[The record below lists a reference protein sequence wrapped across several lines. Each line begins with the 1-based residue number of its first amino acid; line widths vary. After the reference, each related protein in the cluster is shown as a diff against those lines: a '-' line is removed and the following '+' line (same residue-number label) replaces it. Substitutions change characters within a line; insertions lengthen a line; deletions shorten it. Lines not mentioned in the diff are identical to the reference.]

1 MILGIDAAT
10 FTLAHVV
17 LSLVG
22 IGAGFAVVF
31 GLLTARRLPFWTALF
46 FAAATLACLTGFLFP
61 FRGMTLS
68 LEMEIPTLAFL
79 MVAAVGR
86 YRRDLAGAWRPTYVV
101 CIMTALYFSV
111 FVLVEQSFERL
122 LPPTTRAPQRPGLPL
137 QLTQLAVFAVFAVTT
152 HLALK
157 RFRSTAGHRL

>member
-1 MILGIDAAT
+1 MIPGIDAAT
-10 FTLAHVV
+10 FTLAHVT
-17 LSLVG
+17 LSLAS

-46 FAAATLACLTGFLFP
+46 FTAATLTCLTGFLFP

-101 CIMTALYFSV
+101 CVMAALYFSV
-111 FVLVEQSFERL
+111 VVVVEQIFEWL
-122 LPPTTRAPQRPGLPL
+122 LPPTARAPQRPGLPL
-137 QLTQLAVFAVFAVTT
+137 TLTQVAVFAIFALVTP
-152 HLALK
+152 LALK
-157 RFRSTAGHRL
+157 RFHGTTVHRL